1 MLHLL
6 RRLLCGHLFFIS
18 GIAFADP
25 VWVIVNELQYSEILT
40 SIETPDNAFAASP
53 IEISS
58 VYLGSLVQE
67 DQIEIKTSLNNSI
80 DFQVANIL
88 SFPNGDIGWNA
99 ANNSANGLQTIS
111 MTAGAVYFLASI
123 VTSEDSY
130 QVIAKQHPDQPSY
143 IGWIYSEVRLTPPP
157 INDDF
162 HGEETNDFFKDV
174 SILSI
179 EEPALTI
186 TASAELVDTYYAL
199 IGEDLGWTFTITNS
213 FGTATKALTLT
224 VGGKYAEAEAET
236 LYGGF
241 YNFSDHSDFVSL
253 PSNCKESEFTATDA
267 FRKIGEITCSI
278 DPVPANS
285 SVSLA
290 VKSRLKIGLTLD
302 DLEYG
307 ALSYP
312 SSYLKESGSDRSAY
326 GSYSGYFSGPIPIL
340 DVLKDTDTDGISD
353 FNENLLGFD
362 AADKN
367 SGAHKEVVIDV
378 VVFYTKNFE
387 EDISVDPETKINNAF
402 TTVNEIFSGSNTGI
416 EFNIVHYE
424 LLNYENNCIEER
436 CTSGQRW
443 NDTQTVMA
451 EYGEKGKNQWRFSEK
466 IRALKGADYVM
477 ILDGKGED
485 DPTAGQAASGT
496 NNRGYF
502 GFNKDKR
509 TAFVHYGSWGYDID
523 EEVMAHELGHLFG
536 MSHSRKQSLDTF
548 GDNAKTAGTFPW
560 ATGHAVFDKFGTI
573 MTYPSKFGIALGIKR
588 FSDASRSDC
597 EYSDPVTLEKIYNVF
612 CGVDRSD
619 SENGADA
626 VGAMKITRY
635 QHENFSPSRPV
646 LATGSSDGKSYP
658 AKFLAGAIKD
668 IELGFKTTF
677 KPSDAITAEGTINV
691 APEHIGKI
699 GITHIIVDAGLLG
712 AFQVNTEGQ
721 FVGLDLAAPNLVG
734 SIAPRPLKGIEDLMV
749 LNELIVEPLGV
760 TSATLNVYF
769 GYTVVDSGLLL
780 YSAGPLTIQIAE

>member
-1 MLHLL
+1 M
-6 RRLLCGHLFFIS
+6 
-18 GIAFADP
+18 
-25 VWVIVNELQYSEILT
+25 
-40 SIETPDNAFAASP
+40 
-53 IEISS
+53 
-58 VYLGSLVQE
+58 
-67 DQIEIKTSLNNSI
+67 
-80 DFQVANIL
+80 
-88 SFPNGDIGWNA
+88 
-99 ANNSANGLQTIS
+99 
-111 MTAGAVYFLASI
+111 
-123 VTSEDSY
+123 
-130 QVIAKQHPDQPSY
+130 
-143 IGWIYSEVRLTPPP
+143 
-157 INDDF
+157 
-162 HGEETNDFFKDV
+162 
-174 SILSI
+174 
-179 EEPALTI
+179 
-186 TASAELVDTYYAL
+186 
-199 IGEDLGWTFTITNS
+199 
-213 FGTATKALTLT
+213 
-224 VGGKYAEAEAET
+224 
-236 LYGGF
+236 
-241 YNFSDHSDFVSL
+241 
-253 PSNCKESEFTATDA
+253 
-267 FRKIGEITCSI
+267 
-278 DPVPANS
+278 
-285 SVSLA
+285 
-290 VKSRLKIGLTLD
+290 
-302 DLEYG
+302 
-307 ALSYP
+307 
-312 SSYLKESGSDRSAY
+312 
-326 GSYSGYFSGPIPIL
+326 
-340 DVLKDTDTDGISD
+340 LKDADTDGISD
-353 FNENLLGFD
+353 FNEDLLGFD

-367 SGAHKEVVIDV
+367 SGAHKDVVIDV
-378 VVFYTKNFE
+378 VVFYTKNFK

-436 CTSGQRW
+436 CTAGQRW
-443 NDTQTVMA
+443 NDTQSVMA

-509 TAFVHYGSWGYDID
+509 TAFVHYESWGYDID
-523 EEVMAHELGHLFG
+523 EEVMAHELGHLLG
-536 MSHSRKQSLDTF
+536 MSHSRKQSLETF

-635 QHENFSPSRPV
+635 QHENFSPSRPA
-646 LATGSSDGKSYP
+646 LGTGSSDGKSYP

-760 TSATLNVYF
+760 TAATLNVYF

-780 YSAGPLTIQIAE
+780 YSAVPLTIQIAE